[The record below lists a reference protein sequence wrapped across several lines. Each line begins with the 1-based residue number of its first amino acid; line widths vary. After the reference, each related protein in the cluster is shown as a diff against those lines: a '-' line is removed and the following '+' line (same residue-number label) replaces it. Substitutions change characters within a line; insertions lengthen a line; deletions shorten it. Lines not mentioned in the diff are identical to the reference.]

1 MTTTAAAMIRDPLI
15 YEFDTEEEE
24 QSYDKWLKS
33 KVQKAISNPAPPV
46 PHDEAIARLDAIIA
60 RAKARKNA

>member
-1 MTTTAAAMIRDPLI
+1 MTTVATARLDPLI

-60 RAKARKNA
+60 CAKARKNA